1 MSTRQYYGTDI
12 NIEDVQKVQLEI
24 LIEFDRICR
33 KNNIEYQLFAGT
45 LLGAIR
51 HKGFIPWDDDIDVCL
66 LRSDYEKFIECCKI
80 DLKSNYFLQYYDS
93 DEKAILQFAKIRKNN
108 TIFTNMTYQDTGMHN
123 GIYIDVFP
131 LDNVKPD
138 SFKGNLQPKLFN
150 LSYIISS
157 SRMKNRAIHAKNR
170 VNRTIRLMFYYILKI
185 VPKKSIDKLIQK
197 TLCMFENE
205 NTEYVNHL
213 TNGVSKQRLEKYLRK
228 KNTFYNIEYAEFEG
242 HMFPIPENY
251 HDVLTRNFGNY
262 MKLPPEEK
270 RYTHHGIIEVNFDTT
285 K

>member
-1 MSTRQYYGTDI
+1 VKYYGTDI

-33 KNNIEYQLFAGT
+33 KNNIKYQLFAGT

-66 LRSDYEKFIECCKI
+66 LRIDYEKFIECCKI

-108 TIFTNMTYQDTGMHN
+108 TIFTNKTYQNTGMHN

-138 SFKGNLQPKLFN
+138 SFKGKLQSKLFN
-150 LSYIISS
+150 LLYIINS
-157 SRMKNRAIHAKNR
+157 SRMKNRAIYAKNR
-170 VNRTIRLMFYYILKI
+170 FNRAIRLMFCYILKI

-205 NTEYVNHL
+205 NTKYVNHL
-213 TNGVSKQRLEKYLRK
+213 TNGASKQRLEKYLRK

-251 HDVLTRNFGNY
+251 HEVLTRNFGNY
-262 MKLPPEEK
+262 MELPPEEK
-270 RYTHHGIIEVNFDTT
+270 RYSHHGIIEVNFDTT

>member
-1 MSTRQYYGTDI
+1 MKYYGTDI
-12 NIEDVQKVQLEI
+12 NIEDVQKVQLKI

-33 KNNIEYQLFAGT
+33 KNNIKYQLFAGT

-66 LRSDYEKFIECCKI
+66 LRSDYERFIECCKI

-108 TIFTNMTYQDTGMHN
+108 TIFTNKTYQDTGMHN

-131 LDNVKPD
+131 LDSVKPD
-138 SFKGNLQPKLFN
+138 SFKGKLQPKLFN
-150 LSYIISS
+150 LLYIISS
-157 SRMKNRAIHAKNR
+157 SRMKNRAIYAKNR
-170 VNRTIRLMFYYILKI
+170 LNRAIRLMFYYILKI
-185 VPKKSIDKLIQK
+185 IPKKSIDKLIQK

-213 TNGVSKQRLEKYLRK
+213 TNGASKQELEKYLRK
-228 KNTFYNIEYAEFEG
+228 KSTFYNIEYAEFEG
-242 HMFPIPENY
+242 HMLPIPENY
-251 HDVLTRNFGNY
+251 HDVLTRNYGSY

-270 RYTHHGIIEVNFDTT
+270 RYPNHGIIEVNFDTT